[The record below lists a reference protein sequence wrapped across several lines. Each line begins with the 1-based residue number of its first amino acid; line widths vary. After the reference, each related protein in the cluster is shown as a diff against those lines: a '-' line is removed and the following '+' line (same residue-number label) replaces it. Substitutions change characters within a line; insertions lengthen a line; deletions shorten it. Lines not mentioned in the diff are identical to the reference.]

1 MNNTKTAQ
9 NEERRPRIHRNSTL
23 LAYLV
28 SNFLLLIL
36 PALILTINTRV
47 TYNFQ
52 SQMLVQSRQQLAE
65 QFRQMMDNKLDEM
78 DKLYRGMFKD
88 EEVVKFM
95 FVRDNAIQQND
106 YYTVLQIV
114 NKLGLIYDRQ
124 SSITDIYLYFP
135 ASVSIITPTY
145 RLYAK
150 TFFDRILEREDISYD
165 QWTSLLGEGYIELS
179 NVYLNGGPDDEY
191 LYFAKT
197 MYITTDEQYSPVI
210 LFSIS
215 KDSIRQT
222 AEDLF
227 GASGMTAQILDDKD
241 GSVIFDGGADGKDPY
256 IELSSAVENMSYRI
270 YYPVN
275 SFANEYKDSLR
286 YILISTVL
294 GFLINIGIAVYL
306 AYRNYRP
313 IQSILT
319 RIGKHDRGLLKDENE
334 FVQMQAIMDRT
345 FARNEEMKPV
355 YTRYYLR
362 QLLEGRI
369 RMTQP
374 VLNNIAA
381 SGIDLLDGWFQ
392 IFEVVSVEEKEG
404 KADLLDMIR
413 KPIEEYP
420 DSKVDFYYIPH
431 ENTSL
436 TVLLRYSAEPDSSR
450 IIAEASKIQRKT
462 ENLLSQPIAVYVS
475 RILDRPSELPE
486 VYQQAER
493 ARIYA
498 AWSGY
503 TGILTYEDFM
513 HEQAGYFRYNIDD
526 ELQLINYIRSGETE
540 QVSEEIDRLFLKS
553 ADQIKDDDSQNAT
566 AVRDMMIHLM
576 STYLKVAQQLG
587 LEEETFNYDVILTSS
602 PQQARGW
609 CIQAFCRL
617 ADRARDKYDKNSRAV
632 RQVQEYIEEHYADDN
647 LGLAVLAEV
656 AGLSAAYLSTLF
668 KQNTG
673 INLSDHINR
682 VRIDH
687 AKEKLKES
695 DTATIHEVA
704 VCCGFYSDATFAR
717 VFKKLEGITPG
728 EYRKT
733 AET

>member
-1 MNNTKTAQ
+1 
-9 NEERRPRIHRNSTL
+9 
-23 LAYLV
+23 
-28 SNFLLLIL
+28 
-36 PALILTINTRV
+36 
-47 TYNFQ
+47 
-52 SQMLVQSRQQLAE
+52 
-65 QFRQMMDNKLDEM
+65 MMDNKLDEM

-95 FVRDNAIQQND
+95 FVRDNAIQKND

-135 ASVSIITPTY
+135 ASASIITPTY

-210 LFSIS
+210 FFSIS

-227 GASGMTAQILDDKD
+227 GASGMTVQILDDKD

-286 YILISTVL
+286 YILISTVI
-294 GFLINIGIAVYL
+294 GFLINIGVAVYL

-319 RIGKHDRGLLKDENE
+319 RIGNRDRGSLQDENE
-334 FVQMQAIMDRT
+334 FVQLQTIMDRT
-345 FARNEEMKPV
+345 FARNEEMRPV
-355 YTRYYLR
+355 YTQYYLR
-362 QLLEGRI
+362 QMLEGHI

-374 VLNNIAA
+374 VLNNIASA
-381 SGIDLLDGWFQ
+381 GIDLLDGWFQ
-392 IFEVVSVEEKEG
+392 IFEVILTEERDG
-404 KADLLDMIR
+404 QTDLSDTIR
-413 KPIEEYP
+413 KLTEEYP
-420 DSKVDFYYIPH
+420 EDRSDIYYISH

-436 TVLLRYSAEPDSSR
+436 TVLLQYPQKPDVSR
-450 IIAEASKIQRKT
+450 IRSEAEKIQKRAEKT
-462 ENLLSQPIAVYVS
+462 LGQPIAIYVS
-475 RILDRPSELPE
+475 RIMDRASELPE

-498 AWSGY
+498 GWSGY

-513 HEQAGYFRYNIDD
+513 HEQAGTFRYSIDD
-526 ELQLINYIRSGETE
+526 ELQLINSIRSGETDR
-540 QVSEEIDRLFLKS
+540 VSEEVDRLFQIS
-553 ADQIKDDDSQNAT
+553 ASQIKEDDPQNIT
-566 AVRDMMIHLM
+566 AVRGMMIHLM

-587 LEEETFNYDVILTSS
+587 LEEESFNYDMVLTNS

-617 ADRARDKYDKNSRAV
+617 ADQERDKYDKNSKAV
-632 RQVQEYIEEHYADDN
+632 RLVQDHIAEHYADDD
-647 LGLAVLAEV
+647 LGLATLADV
-656 AGLSAAYLSTLF
+656 AGLSPAYLSTLF

-673 INLSDHINR
+673 MNLSDHINR

-687 AKEKLKES
+687 AKEKLIEN
-695 DTATIHEVA
+695 DTLTIHEVA
-704 VCCGFYSDATFAR
+704 SCCGFYSDATFAR

-733 AET
+733 ADTRQ